1 MLGLCCCTSTFFSYG
16 LWELLFV
23 AVFWLLI
30 AVACLKAQALGHVG
44 SVVVAH
50 RLSCPSRNPPG
61 PVIQQVSPALRGRF
75 LTTQPSGELATI
87 QSHHCYPCFYFL
99 DQYFFFFKIYLVS
112 LFWLCWLFIAV
123 CRLSV
128 VAESGSLP
136 WLQFLGFSL
145 QWILLLGGMGP

>member
-44 SVVVAH
+44 SVAVAH

-61 PVIQQVSPALRGRF
+61 PVIQQVSPALRVRF
-75 LTTQPSGELATI
+75 LTTQPSGNWQLF
-87 QSHHCYPCFYFL
+87 SHITAIHAFISWIRI
-99 DQYFFFFKIYLVS
+99 FFFFKIYLVS

-123 CRLSV
+123 RRLSV

-136 WLQFLGFSL
+136 WLRFLGFSL
-145 QWILLLGGMGP
+145 QWILLSRGMGP